1 MKAIAMKAT
10 QEDWDSVKDLVKK
23 YKEIASFKEFPYLIT
38 NYSNVLG
45 LVSNN
50 DGDYKDI
57 YNRIVHE
64 TFDRAIFLDALGIVE
79 EKIWKGDEIQ
89 IRFEKNGSWFTCLD
103 SNYYRIKPINPEVK
117 QLQELADKLGYKIEK
132 L

>member
-23 YKEIASFKEFPYLIT
+23 YEEISSFEEYPYLLT
-38 NYSNVLG
+38 NYGNALG

-50 DGDYKDI
+50 DSRHKDA
-57 YNRIVHE
+57 YNRTVYE
-64 TFDRAIFLDALGIVE
+64 TFDRAIFLEALGIVE
-79 EKIWKGDEIQ
+79 EKIWKGGEIQ
-89 IRFEKNGSWFTCLD
+89 KRFEKNGPWFTCLD
-103 SNYYRIKPINPEVK
+103 SNYYRLKPINPELK
-117 QLQELADKLGYKIEK
+117 QLQELSDKLGYKIEK

>member
-10 QEDWDSVKDLVKK
+10 QEDWDSVKDLVENYCKI
-23 YKEIASFKEFPYLIT
+23 ESFEDCNYLVT
-38 NYSNVLG
+38 NHGGDENLVTNVMPE
-45 LVSNN
+45 
-50 DGDYKDI
+50 YKDK
-57 YNRIVHE
+57 YNRTVHE
-64 TFDRAIFLDALGIVE
+64 KFDRAIFLDALDIVE

-103 SNYYRIKPINPEVK
+103 SNYYRLKPINPELK

-132 L
+132 I